1 MIKLSGNAM
10 SKIDRSDGRYQALLE
25 VHSRLA
31 KKDST
36 IWGTSAQTEAAMR
49 MNWID
54 LPESS
59 RELLFKELI
68 SKMGVSNGSFT

>member
-1 MIKLSGNAM
+1 MIKISGHAIKN
-10 SKIDRSDGRYQALLE
+10 IDRSDARYVDLTQ

-36 IWGTSAQTEAAMR
+36 IWGPSAQAEASVR
-49 MNWID
+49 LNWID

-59 RELLFKELI
+59 
-68 SKMGVSNGSFT
+68 